1 MCLSATPGLSCGP
14 RGLHLQQ
21 VNSQLPQVGSSSLT
35 RDQPRSPDVGAR
47 SLSYWTTKECPI
59 FICKTAVSRLFYLF
73 NFDHALW
80 HVGSYPRRGIEPM
93 PPALEA
99 RSLSHWTTREVPIYP
114 LYISFFTYLSIYLS
128 MSNVLYLCIISLL
141 PPTSFPPSRAP
152 KGNPEDT
159 SITAF

>member
-1 MCLSATPGLSCGP
+1 MKP
-14 RGLHLQQ
+14 RPPEL
-21 VNSQLPQVGSSSLT
+21 
-35 RDQPRSPDVGAR
+35 GAQ

-114 LYISFFTYLSIYLS
+114 LYISFFAYLSTVCQCP
-128 MSNVLYLCIISLL
+128 MSSIFVSFL
-141 PPTSFPPSRAP
+141 SFPPPLSLHPGHRKGILRTPPSLLSRR
-152 KGNPEDT
+152 T
-159 SITAF
+159 ISRRFV